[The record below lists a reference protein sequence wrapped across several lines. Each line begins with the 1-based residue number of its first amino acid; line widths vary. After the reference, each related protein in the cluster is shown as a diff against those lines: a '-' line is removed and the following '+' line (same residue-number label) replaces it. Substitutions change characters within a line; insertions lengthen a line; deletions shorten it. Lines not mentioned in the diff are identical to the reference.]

1 MAEPIVPQGYL
12 KKLLAQ
18 DEEVLMVDHQ
28 HWFVL
33 VVRMAGP
40 LLMTVVLIAIVSVAL
55 MLVGGQHPMIGY
67 GYAAVLLL
75 APFLWW
81 QMLSWRS
88 HMYVITNR
96 RIIQLSGVINK
107 DVLDSAIGKITD
119 LRTHQSWVGRMFGF
133 GDIEVLTASE
143 SGKNE
148 IRMIA
153 QPLAFKRAML
163 EAQDGGA
170 GGASRAD
177 QA

>member
-1 MAEPIVPQGYL
+1 MAEVIAPQGYL
-12 KKLLAQ
+12 KKLLAEG
-18 DEEVLMVDHQ
+18 EEVLMVDHQ

-33 VVRMAGP
+33 TGHLAGA
-40 LLMTVVLIAIVSVAL
+40 LLMAVVLVGMLTAAL
-55 MLVGGQHPMIGY
+55 ILDGGQHGAIAW
-67 GYAAVLLL
+67 GYALVLLL
-75 APFLWW
+75 IPVLWW
-81 QMLSWRS
+81 QVLVWRS

-96 RIIQLSGVINK
+96 RIIQLSGALNK

-153 QPLAFKRAML
+153 QPLEFKRRML
-163 EAQDGGA
+163 EAQDQRPG
-170 GGASRAD
+170 
-177 QA
+177 